1 MFGTSNLRNIL
12 IGKFRD
18 LSTPGRGGDWRF
30 IEALLEKYPKYSKAP
45 DCYSGYII
53 CQTAAKDYD
62 NNISDIIARTPKHI
76 VDKFDGSKR

>member
-1 MFGTSNLRNIL
+1 MFKYTSELKVNKR
-12 IGKFRD
+12 
-18 LSTPGRGGDWRF
+18 T
-30 IEALLEKYPKYSKAP
+30 KYSKAP